1 MRRPAVILVALA
13 LAVGLAGQPSVARGA
28 GVPPRVAIIVGP
40 VGPEL
45 TPIYIQL
52 AETAARVAE
61 SHGAVVARAYSPY
74 AHANNVIAAVEGAN
88 AVVYF
93 GHGVGSPNPYSATPN
108 PATTNGWGLNGPG
121 RRGDHSDSWKDS
133 SLKYFGE
140 AWIAEHAHPAPG
152 WVMIYSNACYAAGA
166 PEPWME
172 PATAEEAAAR
182 VRAYSATPLERMEAS
197 AFFATDFY
205 EGAAHLLDSLLGN
218 PTASYGE
225 AFATEPAFEA
235 GALSRIADPAGGTGE
250 LWLHRS
256 AYFDG
261 RMDYWYAFAGD
272 PTEAPATRMLTATTA
287 AAVQS
292 MTVVPPTGEAVTG
305 DRAAALDFGAAPLT
319 VLVGGD
325 ATLEPIVTGAGSP
338 R

>member
-1 MRRPAVILVALA
+1 MRRPAVIVVALA
-13 LAVGLAGQPSVARGA
+13 LAVGLAGQPAVARGA
-28 GVPPRVAIIVGP
+28 GVAPRVAIIVGP
-40 VGPEL
+40 VGAEL
-45 TPIYIQL
+45 TPVYIGL
-52 AETAARVAE
+52 AESAARVAE

-74 AHANNVIAAVEGAN
+74 AHAANVIAAVEGAN

-133 SLKYFGE
+133 TLKYFGE

-182 VRAYSATPLERMEAS
+182 VAAYSAAPLTRMGAS

-205 EGAAHLLDSLLGN
+205 EGAAHLLDSLLGD
-218 PTASYGE
+218 PSASFGD

-235 GALSRIADPAGGTGE
+235 GALARIADPAGGTSE
-250 LWLHRS
+250 MWLHRS

-261 RMDYWYAFAGD
+261 RTDYWYAFAGD
-272 PTEAPATRMLTATTA
+272 PAESPAMRMLAGTSA

-292 MTVVPPTGEAVTG
+292 VTVSAPTRPAVAEVQPT
-305 DRAAALDFGAAPLT
+305 AFDFGAVPLT
-319 VLVGGD
+319 VLAGS
-325 ATLEPIVTGAGSP
+325 AIIEPMVTGAGSP